1 MSFLDLNVTE
11 EIIDRVI
18 GTDVEWNYSYENE
31 HEHEYMLDRNL
42 EIMQEIEDL
51 PDDPAVDDPA
61 IKRIKEQLRLFL
73 DVGSSGD
80 RKLISDTAKELTS
93 LCEDYIQ
100 KNPEPAQESKQKVN
114 LVRQLYSGL
123 HREMTYQQIGL
134 TPTIDPSDV
143 TPEELEEEMVQT
155 AVKQSALE
163 AVENGVGS
171 LKNRLKIYRKDL
183 KKLLESGKDTEGF
196 DKLYEAAE
204 KFDRLDDHS
213 SLSDIGN
220 VLNDLKDAAD
230 AYNRDYKDAAGG
242 VKKDGLEIASNIAE
256 YADKFGKEFDEMSGH
271 LENDKIPLYDIQ
283 GRLDA
288 HTLELADLSENFHKE
303 KGIQKSE
310 KITEAKEER
319 DPSVHKKTNLKQLVK
334 EENEARGL
342 KNKPDYKALRHPV
355 QAEKELGASKDVLEN
370 NKPVVPKKK

>member
-11 EIIDRVI
+11 EIIDKVT

-51 PDDPAVDDPA
+51 PDDPAIDDPA

-93 LCEDYIQ
+93 LCEEYIQ
-100 KNPEPAQESKQKVN
+100 NNPEPAEESKQKVN

-155 AVKQSALE
+155 AVRQSALE
-163 AVENGVGS
+163 AVENGIGT

-183 KKLLESGKDTEGF
+183 KKLLEEGGDTEGL
-196 DKLYEAAE
+196 DNLYEAAE

-213 SLSDIGN
+213 SLSDIRG
-220 VLNDLKDAAD
+220 VLKGLKDAAD
-230 AYNRDYKDAAGG
+230 AYNRDYKDAVEG

-256 YADKFGKEFDEMSGH
+256 YAGKFGKEFDEMSGH

-303 KGIQKSE
+303 KEVKRSE

-342 KNKPDYKALRHPV
+342 KNKPDYKSLRHPV
-355 QAEKELGASKDVLEN
+355 QAEKELAASKDVLEN